1 VKFYSIFLNRKI
13 EIFIDKK
20 QFKNLFMNL
29 NKTNNENSIC
39 LWNSQYATPEK
50 LMIHFIKQPVNTQK
64 SFYSMSKNKQ
74 YTFDVDPRLTKSQ
87 IKKLFEKLFGVNI
100 IEIQTHI
107 PPRRKIRVGN
117 VLGSSQKT
125 KRVIFTLKQGETLN
139 F

>member
-1 VKFYSIFLNRKI
+1 
-13 EIFIDKK
+13 
-20 QFKNLFMNL
+20 MNS
-29 NKTNNENSIC
+29 NKTNNENSTW
-39 LWNSQYATPEK
+39 LWNGQHTGHMPTPEK

-100 IEIQTHI
+100 VEIQTHI
-107 PPRRKIRVGN
+107 PPRRKIKVGN

>member
-1 VKFYSIFLNRKI
+1 
-13 EIFIDKK
+13 
-20 QFKNLFMNL
+20 MNS
-29 NKTNNENSIC
+29 NKTNNENSTW
-39 LWNSQYATPEK
+39 LWNGQDSGHMPTPEK
-50 LMIHFIKQPVNTQK
+50 LMVQFIKQPVNTQK

-87 IKKLFEKLFGVNI
+87 IKKLFEKLFAVNI

-107 PPRRKIRVGN
+107 PPRRKIKVGN